1 MPRPSLASLRGTPA
15 IPILIAISVVMS
27 LGMGL
32 RQSLG
37 LFMAPAVKDL
47 SITVADFTLAIA
59 VQNLAW
65 GFLQPVAGAFAERF
79 GFRPVLTAGA
89 AAYVA
94 GLALLASASGVLEI
108 VLGAGVLIGAALACT
123 AAGMGMAVASR
134 PVPVAVRSTVLGVV
148 SAAGSLGALI
158 SAPLGQVVAEGM
170 GWRAGVLAFVVLA
183 LAMLPAA
190 WIAGRVDKV
199 PVPPSPGGDAGNA
212 RAACRM
218 ALRHPPFL
226 IMAGAYFIC
235 GLQLVFLT
243 THLPS
248 YLILCGMDPMLGAQ
262 ALAVIGGFNI
272 AGSLFFGWAG
282 GRWSKPALLGGLYI
296 CRSLVLAWYFAVPP
310 TPGSTLV
317 FAALM
322 GFLWLGVAPLVAGMT
337 AEMFGLRWQAMIQGL
352 AFMSHQIGSTLGA
365 FGGGLLFDAYG
376 DYALAV
382 KLGIGMG
389 LVAGTIQLLA
399 SVPRW
404 PGPRLAGA
412 G

>member
-1 MPRPSLASLRGTPA
+1 MARLSALRGTPA
-15 IPILIAISVVMS
+15 IPILIGVSVLMS

-37 LFMAPAVKDL
+37 LFMTPAVKDL
-47 SITVADFTLAIA
+47 GITVADFTLAIA

-65 GFLQPVAGAFAERF
+65 GFLQPFAGAFAERF

-89 AAYVA
+89 CFYVA
-94 GLALLASASGVLEI
+94 GMAMLGAASGVVMVI
-108 VLGAGVLIGAALACT
+108 LGAGVLVGAALACT

-134 PVPVAVRSTVLGVV
+134 PVPTAVRSSVLGLV
-148 SAAGSLGALI
+148 SAAGSLGALV
-158 SAPLGQVVAEGM
+158 SAPLGQLVSEGW
-170 GWRAGVLAFVVLA
+170 GWRAGVGAFLGLA
-183 LAMLPAA
+183 LLMIPAA
-190 WIAGRVDKV
+190 WIAGRVDRV
-199 PVPPSPGGDAGNA
+199 PVPASPAGEAGNA
-212 RAACRM
+212 RDAARM

-226 IMAGAYFIC
+226 IMASAYFIC

-248 YLILCGMDPMLGAQ
+248 YLNLCGMDPMLGAQ
-262 ALAVIGGFNI
+262 ALATIGGFNI

-296 CRSLVLAWYFAVPP
+296 CRSLVLAWYFATPP

-352 AFMSHQIGSTLGA
+352 AFLSHQVGSTLGA
-365 FGGGLLFDAYG
+365 FGGGLLFDLNG
-376 DYALAV
+376 DYVLAV

-389 LVAGTIQLLA
+389 LFAGTVQVLA
-399 SVPRW
+399 AVPRW
-404 PGPRLAGA
+404 PGPRLAPSG
-412 G
+412 

>member
-1 MPRPSLASLRGTPA
+1 MAGLGALRGTPA
-15 IPILIAISVVMS
+15 IPILIGISVVMT

-37 LFMAPAVKDL
+37 LFMTPAVKDL

-59 VQNLAW
+59 IQNLAW
-65 GFLQPVAGAFAERF
+65 GFFQPIAGAFAERF
-79 GFRPVLTAGA
+79 GFRRVLTAGA
-89 AAYVA
+89 AFYIA
-94 GLALLASASGVLEI
+94 GLALLAGASGVIEI
-108 VLGAGVLIGAALACT
+108 IIGAGLLVGSALACT

-134 PVPVAVRSTVLGVV
+134 AVPTAVRSTVLGLV

-158 SAPLGQVVAEGM
+158 SAPLGQLVADGW
-170 GWRAGVLAFVVLA
+170 GWRAGVAAFVVLA

-190 WIAGRVDKV
+190 RFAGRVDTV

-212 RAACRM
+212 REAARM

-226 IMAGAYFIC
+226 IMSGAYFIC

-248 YLILCGMDPMLGAQ
+248 YLTLCGMDPMLGAK

-296 CRSLVLAWYFAVPP
+296 CRSLVLAWYFATPP
-310 TPGSTLV
+310 TPDRRCFS
-317 FAALM
+317 
-322 GFLWLGVAPLVAGMT
+322 P
-337 AEMFGLRWQAMIQGL
+337 
-352 AFMSHQIGSTLGA
+352 H
-365 FGGGLLFDAYG
+365 
-376 DYALAV
+376 
-382 KLGIGMG
+382 
-389 LVAGTIQLLA
+389 
-399 SVPRW
+399 
-404 PGPRLAGA
+404 
-412 G
+412 

>member
-1 MPRPSLASLRGTPA
+1 MSGLSALRGTPA
-15 IPILIAISVVMS
+15 IPILIGVSVLMT

-37 LFMAPAVKDL
+37 LFMTPAVKDL
-47 SITVADFTLAIA
+47 GITVADFTLAIA

-89 AAYVA
+89 AAYIA
-94 GLALLASASGVLEI
+94 GLALLAGAGGVVQI
-108 VLGAGVLIGAALACT
+108 ILGAGLLVGVALACT

-134 PVPVAVRSTVLGVV
+134 PVPTAVRSAVLGMV
-148 SAAGSLGALI
+148 SAAGSLGALV
-158 SAPLGQVVAEGM
+158 SAPIGQLVAEGM
-170 GWRAGVLAFVVLA
+170 GWRAGVIAFVVLA

-190 WIAGRVDKV
+190 WVAGRVDRV
-199 PVPPSPGGDAGNA
+199 PVPPSPGGDAANA
-212 RAACRM
+212 GAACRM

-226 IMAGAYFIC
+226 IMSGAYFIC

-248 YLILCGMDPMLGAQ
+248 YLTLCGMDPMLGAK
-262 ALAVIGGFNI
+262 ALATIGGFNI

-296 CRSLVLAWYFAVPP
+296 CRSLVLAWYFSVPP

-322 GFLWLGVAPLVAGMT
+322 GFLWLGVGPLVAGMT

-352 AFMSHQIGSTLGA
+352 SFTSHQLGSTLGA
-365 FGGGLLFDAYG
+365 FGGGLMFDAYG

-389 LVAGTIQLLA
+389 LFAGTVQLLA
-399 SVPRW
+399 ALPRW

>member
-1 MPRPSLASLRGTPA
+1 MAKRLSALRGTPA
-15 IPILIAISVVMS
+15 IPILVAVSVLMT

-37 LFMAPAVKDL
+37 LFMPPAVRDL

-59 VQNLAW
+59 IQNLAW
-65 GFLQPVAGAFAERF
+65 GFFQPVAGAFAERF

-89 AAYVA
+89 AFYVA
-94 GLALLASASGVLEI
+94 GLALLAIASGVLEI
-108 VLGAGVLIGAALACT
+108 VLGAGVLVGSALACT

-134 PVPVAVRSTVLGVV
+134 PVPTAVRSTVLGLV
-148 SAAGSLGALI
+148 SAAGSLGALV
-158 SAPLGQVVAEGM
+158 SAPLGQLVAEGW
-170 GWRAGVLAFVVLA
+170 GWRAGVVAFVVLA

-190 WIAGRVDKV
+190 WVAGRVDKV
-199 PVPPSPGGDAGNA
+199 PVPPTPGGDAANA
-212 RAACRM
+212 RVAARM

-226 IMAGAYFIC
+226 IMSGAYFIC

-248 YLILCGMDPMLGAQ
+248 YLALCGMDPMLGAK

-296 CRSLVLAWYFAVPP
+296 TRSIVLAWYFATPP
-310 TPGSTLV
+310 TPASTLL

-322 GFLWLGVAPLVAGMT
+322 GFLWLGVSPLVSGMT
-337 AEMFGLRWQAMIQGL
+337 AEMFGLRWQAMIQGIS
-352 AFMSHQIGSTLGA
+352 FTSHQIGSTLGA
-365 FGGGLLFDAYG
+365 FGGGLLFDAFG

-399 SVPRW
+399 AVPKW
-404 PGPRLAGA
+404 PGPKLAGA
-412 G
+412 R